1 MILRTGQYGIY
12 KMINSNTGSNR
23 DVIAVYQGMDING
36 ILSVNGI
43 ELSLGYN
50 ERIMFDTSAN
60 AIRVFEIIHGILV
73 LGKDAETTIDNVFKA
88 AQDLFFQEA

>member
-1 MILRTGQYGIY
+1 MILKVGQFGIY
-12 KMINSNTGSNR
+12 QMLNSNTGSNR
-23 DVIAVYQGMDING
+23 DVIAVYQGMDISG

-50 ERIMFDTSAN
+50 ERIMFDTSDDAN
-60 AIRVFEIIHGILV
+60 RMFEIIHGIIV

-88 AQDLFFQEA
+88 AQNLFFQEA